1 MGVTN
6 ASSALGTLTAV
17 LRSITLRSVCLAA
30 CTAAGLLLPATNA
43 HASNEAM
50 LRLLRILR
58 DRGSITA
65 EEYEELRVSAEAPET
80 AAPPVAG
87 RVSPA
92 GATPPA
98 PTQEAATKVL
108 TPAEQALTGRLQA
121 VEAQLAKQ
129 DPEVAVKKALS
140 NKWYERLGLRGY
152 TQFRFS
158 EVAQGEGAVL
168 EVPADRSVNE
178 NESFV
183 IRRGRFVVSGD
194 VSEHLALYAQA
205 DFNAS
210 TGAADYSLQMRDLY
224 ADVNLDAKKAFRVR
238 LGQSKVP
245 YGWVNMQSSQNRGP
259 LERPDALNSAV
270 EGERDYGAYLM
281 WAPPVVRQRYRDLV
295 SQGLKGSGDYG
306 AVAVGLYSGQG
317 LNRSDQNGDPHVLAR
332 WAYPFKLPSGQFF
345 EVGAQGLLRQVR
357 HLDAGHHHRWRDVHA
372 HRSGRRRDRR
382 ARGPDRGLVPAT
394 DWRRGRVERRPRSR
408 VE

>member
-1 MGVTN
+1 ML
-6 ASSALGTLTAV
+6 ATLTGV

-30 CTAAGLLLPATNA
+30 CTAAGLLLPATPA
-43 HASNEAM
+43 HASNETM

-65 EEYEELRVSAEAPET
+65 EEYDELRLSAEAPDPP
-80 AAPPVAG
+80 AAPAAAGGQVA
-87 RVSPA
+87 
-92 GATPPA
+92 PA
-98 PTQEAATKVL
+98 PATVAALQTQEAPTKVL
-108 TPAEQALTGRLQA
+108 SSTEQALSSRVQA
-121 VEAQLAKQ
+121 LETQVASQ
-129 DPEVAVKKALS
+129 DPEVAVKRALS

-152 TQFRFS
+152 TQFRFT
-158 EVAQGEGAVL
+158 EVAQGEGATL

-178 NESFV
+178 NESFL

-194 VSEHLALYAQA
+194 VSQHLALYAQA

-245 YGWVNMQSSQNRGP
+245 YGWVNLQSSQNRGP
-259 LERPDALNSAV
+259 IERPDALNSAV
-270 EGERDYGAYLM
+270 EGERDYGVYLM

-306 AVAVGLYSGQG
+306 SATIGLYSGQG
-317 LNRSDQNGDPHVLAR
+317 LNRSDQNGDPHVIAR

-345 EVGAQGLLRQVR
+345 EVGAQGYYGKFVTTTQAIIDWR
-357 HLDAGHHHRWRDVHA
+357 GHVHA
-372 HRSGRRRDRR
+372 LEPRRRRDRR
-382 ARGPDRGLVPAT
+382 ARGPDGGLVPAT
-394 DWRRGRVERRPRSR
+394 DRRRGRVDRRPRP
-408 VE
+408 